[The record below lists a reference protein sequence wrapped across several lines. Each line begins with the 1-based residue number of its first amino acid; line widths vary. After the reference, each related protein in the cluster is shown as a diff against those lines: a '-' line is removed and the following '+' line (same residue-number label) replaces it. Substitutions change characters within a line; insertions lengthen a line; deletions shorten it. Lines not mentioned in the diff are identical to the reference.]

1 MDCIYIYYLI
11 IKLVIKGQELRVL
24 YHSCLQVLDSLIRD
38 DRKKRRKGQE
48 GMDQEGANEYQN
60 TLIVLLLFTLGGQR
74 KEIVVGMTI
83 YV

>member
-1 MDCIYIYYLI
+1 
-11 IKLVIKGQELRVL
+11 
-24 YHSCLQVLDSLIRD
+24 
-38 DRKKRRKGQE
+38 
-48 GMDQEGANEYQN
+48 MDQEGANEYQN